1 MLIAYWLSSNHSSI
15 NYNVLCSIISFITM
29 KTEENYSLYISK
41 SKSKVRAEQTVFDFH
56 CGQVRM
62 VAWVHIFYKVSE
74 QSMY

>member
-1 MLIAYWLSSNHSSI
+1 
-15 NYNVLCSIISFITM
+15 M

-56 CGQVRM
+56 VGQVRM